1 MIHDEELLFNNV
13 LDALDLP
20 EPDRI
25 IKEQILKIV
34 MFLLVAK
41 EIGVF
46 HTSIP
51 GMLLDDFTDE

>member
-1 MIHDEELLFNNV
+1 MNHDEELIFNNV

-20 EPDRI
+20 EPDRFL
-25 IKEQILKIV
+25 KEQIMKMVL
-34 MFLLVAK
+34 FLLVAK

-46 HTSIP
+46 HVSIP